1 MTIKKNRMLR
11 LALCVDAFFNVL
23 LFNGS
28 EKHHISGRV
37 GCKVL
42 FDCLKRWLY
51 LASFIDF
58 FFGKDHC
65 FNAIEIEFFRK

>member
-1 MTIKKNRMLR
+1 MKKKGRILR
-11 LALCVDAFFNVL
+11 LLLTIDAFFNVL

-42 FDCLKRWLY
+42 FDGRKRWLY

-58 FFGKDHC
+58 FFGDGHC
-65 FNAIEIEFFRK
+65 FNAVEIEFFRK